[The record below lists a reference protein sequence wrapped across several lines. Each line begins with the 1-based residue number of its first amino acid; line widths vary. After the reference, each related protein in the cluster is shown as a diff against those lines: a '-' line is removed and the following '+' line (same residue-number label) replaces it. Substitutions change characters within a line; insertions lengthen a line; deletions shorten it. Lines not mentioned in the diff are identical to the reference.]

1 MYTKSPFVLKS
12 HRNEKRDYLDYD
24 AYYSGQCRGG
34 FFYQGRAGYVAD
46 PPRLPWGAGRH
57 RGASDVVDRSAA
69 RRASSK
75 ALSDAFNAIAE
86 GDFDRAVRLT
96 DASDDPFLNV
106 VHEGLLHAHTSLLG
120 AMQLRANNE
129 IEKAEKYV
137 WVLGT
142 LITLAPLLGLLGTV
156 TGIMRSFSFVGQEE
170 LAAVKVSGGIAEA
183 LIATACGLSTAILCL
198 LPFNFYNRRLA
209 RCRSRLEQTINHV
222 ELLVES
228 AKHHGHD
235 LEAFARANLP
245 ETSRIEYNPWPAAN
259 RNRDLRYAC

>member
-1 MYTKSPFVLKS
+1 MIHPILANVVVDFFIK
-12 HRNEKRDYLDYD
+12 
-24 AYYSGQCRGG
+24 GG
-34 FFYQGRAGYVAD
+34 PVMWPILLTFLGALVVIMERAMWWTN
-46 PPRLPWGAGRH
+46 LRH
-57 RGASDVVDRSAA
+57 RANA
-69 RRASSK
+69 K
-75 ALSDAFNAIAE
+75 ALSDAFDAIAN

-96 DASDDPFLNV
+96 DATDDPFLSV
-106 VHEGLLHAHTSLLG
+106 VREGLLHAHTSLLG
-120 AMQLRANNE
+120 AMQLRANDE

-142 LITLAPLLGLLGTV
+142 LVTLAPLLGLLGTV

-209 RCRSRLEQTINHV
+209 RYRSRLEQTINHV

-235 LEAFARANLP
+235 LEAFSGRRARNLQ
-245 ETSRIEYNPWPAAN
+245 N
-259 RNRDLRYAC
+259 RVESVASSKS

>member
-1 MYTKSPFVLKS
+1 MISIILANV
-12 HRNEKRDYLDYD
+12 
-24 AYYSGQCRGG
+24 
-34 FFYQGRAGYVAD
+34 
-46 PPRLPWGAGRH
+46 
-57 RGASDVVDRSAA
+57 VVDFFIKGGPVMWPILFAFLGALVVIAERALWWTSLR
-69 RRASSK
+69 RRANTK
-75 ALSDAFNAIAE
+75 TLGDAFDAIAT

-96 DASDDPFLNV
+96 DVSDDPFLST
-106 VHEGLLHAHTSLLG
+106 VHEGLLHAHTSMLG
-120 AMQLRANNE
+120 AMQLHANDE
-129 IEKAEKYV
+129 IERGEKYV

-209 RCRSRLEQTINHV
+209 RYRSRLEQTINHV

-228 AKHHGHD
+228 AKHHGFD
-235 LEAFARANLP
+235 LEAFASRRARNLQNKAEVAVSP
-245 ETSRIEYNPWPAAN
+245 KP
-259 RNRDLRYAC
+259 